1 MYEKAGEF
9 YEQMENEQ
17 QALNAYVKGNVFK
30 KAVQLAKAKDAKL
43 VKQLEEKWANYLVE
57 NKETESAINHYVE
70 AGNYQKA
77 IEAAVYSR
85 QWTKAVQLLQNQK
98 PEVARPFYRQVAK
111 HYEDVRQ
118 YDFAEK
124 YYLKANEPIEAF
136 EMYVKASKWEKALQ
150 VARESLGEEEIVQ
163 LYLKQGKKF

>member
-1 MYEKAGEF
+1 M
-9 YEQMENEQ
+9 
-17 QALNAYVKGNVFK
+17 
-30 KAVQLAKAKDAKL
+30 
-43 VKQLEEKWANYLVE
+43 
-57 NKETESAINHYVE
+57 
-70 AGNYQKA
+70 
-77 IEAAVYSR
+77 
-85 QWTKAVQLLQNQK
+85 
-98 PEVARPFYRQVAK
+98 ARPFYRQVAK